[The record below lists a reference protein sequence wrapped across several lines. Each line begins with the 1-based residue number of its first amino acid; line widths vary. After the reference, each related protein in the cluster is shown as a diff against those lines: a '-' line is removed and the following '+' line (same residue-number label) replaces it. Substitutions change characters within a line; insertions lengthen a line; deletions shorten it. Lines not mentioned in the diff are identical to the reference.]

1 LRFGVEHSD
10 PIRNPRRLNTMTL
23 WHQTGDAPCRVRFG
37 DGAWWL
43 DLDIGTWPI
52 EAGQS
57 VSIEAI
63 VSDAKERGR
72 PTSSV
77 TPSGGIIGWKPLL
90 ECQARALQGRQEY
103 RVFGAKGR
111 SAAGKALHATFS
123 MSRRSTPRCNEM
135 ARGDHKY
142 FCALIRCAACGLIAA
157 TTWAGPE
164 TGEKVTSPLSQ
175 WLAGDGMTGNWD
187 GMRSALVAEHGVKI
201 FGSYMAEVWG
211 NTVGGLKQGA
221 LYTGLLGFGA
231 DVDLEKLIGWK
242 GASIHNN
249 WFW

>member
-1 LRFGVEHSD
+1 MHPFRRSNSLPANE
-10 PIRNPRRLNTMTL
+10 IPRRN
-23 WHQTGDAPCRVRFG
+23 
-37 DGAWWL
+37 
-43 DLDIGTWPI
+43 
-52 EAGQS
+52 
-57 VSIEAI
+57 
-63 VSDAKERGR
+63 
-72 PTSSV
+72 
-77 TPSGGIIGWKPLL
+77 
-90 ECQARALQGRQEY
+90 
-103 RVFGAKGR
+103 
-111 SAAGKALHATFS
+111 
-123 MSRRSTPRCNEM
+123 
-135 ARGDHKY
+135 HKY
-142 FCALIRCAACGLIAA
+142 FCALIHCAARGLIAA

-175 WLAGDGMTGNWD
+175 WLAGDGTTGNWD